1 MLTVVETPDA
11 PASSRIL
18 WALKLATKKDY
29 RGLGLTQ
36 AEAVKTLAEANA
48 KSGYQPKTNQVAVRL
63 TTAAKASP
71 LSKVTAPK
79 SGKDS
84 ALAHIVAN
92 IDSLVHSICEEVDI
106 VSVVKNDTNFLA
118 DDGKRFVMFGAG
130 CGFAWISGYRKTAK
144 NLALVQL
151 IGGFHKI
158 TDELVIKALPDVVR
172 KVLIANGSL
181 YPILAQSKSYNEAF
195 CWMQIKWLE
204 TQGVKGAH
212 VLSRLD

>member
-1 MLTVVETPDA
+1 MLT
-11 PASSRIL
+11 
-18 WALKLATKKDY
+18 ALKVNQASKGTRFKLWCATKKDY
-29 RGLGLTQ
+29 RTADITQ
-36 AEAVKTLAEANA
+36 TEAEQILAEANA
-48 KSGYQPKTNQVAVRL
+48 KNGYQPKTKETTQRL

-79 SGKDS
+79 SSKDS

-92 IDSLVHSICEEVDI
+92 IDTLVHSICKEVDI

-130 CGFAWISGYRKTAK
+130 CGFAWVDGYRKTAK
-144 NLALVQL
+144 NKALAEL
-151 IGGFHKI
+151 IGGFHQI
-158 TDELVIKALPDVVR
+158 TDELVIKALPNVVR
-172 KVLIANGSL
+172 KVLIDNGSL
-181 YPILAQSKSYNEAF
+181 YPILAQSKSYNEAV